1 MAGPQDRTVLVS
13 GGSGYIAG
21 FLVRQLAAEG
31 WTVHATIRSLARE
44 AEVRTRLAVDNDRL
58 HFFAADLTSDA
69 GWAEAM
75 TGCSHV
81 AHVASP
87 FPATAVKDANDL
99 IVPAR
104 DGALRA
110 LRFARDAGV
119 GRFVLT
125 SSSAAIAYGHP
136 PGQTTF
142 TEADWSDAT
151 SPDTSPYAQ
160 SKTIAE
166 RAARDWMAAE
176 GGSMEFVSI
185 NPSLVVGPVMD
196 ADVSTSIEAIEK
208 MLSGALPGCPDLG
221 FGVVDVRDLADL
233 HVRVL
238 TAPDMAGE
246 RFIASGRFFK
256 LVEIARILKARLGPQ
271 ARKVPITTLPNF
283 LVRMVA
289 IWDPLVRSVLSELGR
304 TRNMDAS
311 HAKAVLGWETRLEED
326 SLVDC
331 ARSLIDKG
339 IVKV

>member
-1 MAGPQDRTVLVS
+1 MTGTVLVS

-21 FLVRQLAAEG
+21 FLIRQLVTEG
-31 WTVHATIRSLARE
+31 WTVHATVRSLSRE
-44 AEVRTRLAVDNDRL
+44 AEVRTRLGVDNARL
-58 HFFAADLTSDA
+58 HFFAADLSADA

-75 TGCSHV
+75 AGCTHV

-87 FPATAVKDANDL
+87 FPPKAVKHADEL

-110 LRFARDAGV
+110 LRAAKAAGV
-119 GRFVLT
+119 TRFVLT
-125 SSSAAIAYGHP
+125 SSAAAIAYGHP
-136 PGQTTF
+136 PGKTTF
-142 TEADWSDAT
+142 TEADWSDPTNA
-151 SPDTSPYAQ
+151 DCSPYAQ

-166 RAARDWMAAE
+166 RAARDWIAAE
-176 GGSMEFVSI
+176 GGTMEFVSI

-208 MLSGALPGCPDLG
+208 MLSGALPGCPRLG

-238 TAPDMAGE
+238 TAPGIAGE
-246 RFIASGRFFK
+246 RFIASGRF
-256 LVEIARILKARLGPQ
+256 LMLTEIARILKARLGPK
-271 ARKVPITTLPNF
+271 ARKVPTRTLPDF
-283 LVRMVA
+283 LVRLSAMF
-289 IWDPLVRSVLSELGR
+289 DPLVRSVLSELGR

-311 HAKAVLGWETRLEED
+311 HVKAVLGWQTRPEED

-331 ARSLIDKG
+331 ANSLIDKG